1 LPHPRLPD
9 KPARMDEQTVRHVA
23 KLARLRLNEAEVKR
37 FAGEMSAITGY
48 IAQLAQVNVQGVPAT
63 VHPVA
68 DQNLWREDKAQPSF
82 KREEA
87 TSNAPQSEQSF
98 FKVPP
103 VME

>member
-1 LPHPRLPD
+1 
-9 KPARMDEQTVRHVA
+9 MDEQTVRHVA
-23 KLARLRLNEAEVKR
+23 KLARLKLSDAEIAR

-48 IAQLAQVNVQGVPAT
+48 IAQLAKADVAHVEAT

-68 DQNLWREDKAQPSF
+68 DRNLWRQDEVQPSF

-87 TSNAPQSEQSF
+87 AANAPESEQSF

-103 VME
+103 VIE

>member
-1 LPHPRLPD
+1 
-9 KPARMDEQTVRHVA
+9 MDEQTVKHIA
-23 KLARLRLNEAEVKR
+23 KLARLKLNEAEIKR

-48 IAQLAQVNVQGVPAT
+48 IAQLAKVDVKDVPAT

-68 DQNLWREDKAQPSF
+68 DQNLWREDTAAESL
-82 KREEA
+82 KREQA
-87 TSNAPQSEQSF
+87 TANAPDSEQSF

>member
-1 LPHPRLPD
+1 
-9 KPARMDEQTVRHVA
+9 MDEATVRHVA
-23 KLARLRLNEAEVKR
+23 KLARLKLSEAEVAR

-48 IAQLAQVNVQGVPAT
+48 IAQLAKADVKGVAAT

-68 DQNLWREDKAQPSF
+68 DQNLWRKDEALPSF
-82 KREEA
+82 SREDA
-87 TSNAPQSEQSF
+87 TSNAPDSEQSF

>member
-1 LPHPRLPD
+1 
-9 KPARMDEQTVRHVA
+9 MDEATVKHVA
-23 KLARLRLNEAEVKR
+23 KLARLKLSDAEIKR
-37 FAGEMSAITGY
+37 FAIEMSAITGY
-48 IAQLAQVNVQGVPAT
+48 IAQLAKANVEGVQAT

-68 DQNLWREDKAQPSF
+68 DQNLWREDASKPSF

-87 TSNAPQSEQSF
+87 TSNAPDAEQNF

>member
-1 LPHPRLPD
+1 
-9 KPARMDEQTVRHVA
+9 MDEQTVRHVA
-23 KLARLRLNEAEVKR
+23 KLARLTLSEAEIAK
-37 FAGEMSAITGY
+37 FAGDLSAITGY
-48 IAQLAQVNVQGVPAT
+48 IAQLAKADVAGIEAT

-68 DQNLWREDKAQPSF
+68 DRNLWRADEAQSSF

-87 TSNAPQSEQSF
+87 TSNAPESEQSF

>member
-1 LPHPRLPD
+1 
-9 KPARMDEQTVRHVA
+9 MDEATVRHVA
-23 KLARLRLNEAEVKR
+23 KLARLKLSDAEIRR

-48 IAQLAQVNVQGVPAT
+48 IAQLGRVRVDGVKAT

-68 DQNLWREDKAQPSF
+68 DQNLWREDAARPSF

-87 TSNAPQSEQSF
+87 TSNAPESEQSF

>member
-1 LPHPRLPD
+1 
-9 KPARMDEQTVRHVA
+9 MDEATVKHVA
-23 KLARLRLNEAEVKR
+23 KLARLKLSDAEIKR

-48 IAQLAQVNVQGVPAT
+48 IAQLGKVKVDGVTAT

-68 DQNLWREDKAQPSF
+68 DQNLWREDVAQISF

-87 TSNAPQSEQSF
+87 TSNAPDSEQNF

>member
-1 LPHPRLPD
+1 
-9 KPARMDEQTVRHVA
+9 MDEQTVRHVA
-23 KLARLRLNEAEVKR
+23 KLARLKLTEAEAKR
-37 FAGEMSAITGY
+37 FAKDMSAITGY
-48 IAQLAQVNVQGVPAT
+48 VDQLRKLDVNGVPAT
-63 VHPVA
+63 VHPVS

-87 TSNAPQSEQSF
+87 TTNAPEAEQNF